1 MDLETRNKLHI
12 VLIELLD
19 EFVRICK
26 ENNLIYFLSYGT
38 LLGAVR
44 HKGFIPWDDD
54 IDVSM
59 PRNDFEK
66 FLEFF
71 ENSDITNYYVLSY
84 RSNSKAGKYFIH
96 YAKLLK
102 SNTVFA
108 EAGRPS
114 DSYTGIFIDIFP
126 FDNCINILWPL
137 QAILLKYTLNLY
149 FIKTNIKKRRKKV
162 KILLGKIA
170 CCFFSEKF
178 ISDLHRKLYLVFNR
192 YKTKYIASFSGIFT
206 KKEIHK
212 KDEIFPLTKV
222 LFEGKYYFAPKN
234 CDKYLSN
241 LYKNYMEL
249 PPVEKRHTHNP
260 LFIVFNNESN
270 F

>member
-1 MDLETRNKLHI
+1 MDKETQIKLHG
-12 VLIELLD
+12 VLLELLD
-19 EFVRICK
+19 EFVRICM
-26 ENNLIYFLSYGT
+26 ENNLTYFLSYGT

-54 IDVSM
+54 IDVAM

-66 FLEFF
+66 FLDFF
-71 ENSDITNYYVLSY
+71 DNSHLTNYYVLSY
-84 RSNSKAGKYFIH
+84 RSHCKAGKYFIQF
-96 YAKLLK
+96 AKFLK
-102 SNTVFA
+102 NGTIFA
-108 EAGRPS
+108 ETDRPS
-114 DSYTGIFIDIFP
+114 DSYSGIFIDIFP
-126 FDNCINILWPL
+126 FDNCIKIFYPL
-137 QAILLKYTLNLY
+137 QAILLKYSLNLY
-149 FIKTNIKKRRKKV
+149 FIKTNIKKRRKKI

-178 ISDLHRKLYLVFNR
+178 MSDLHRKLYLVFNR
-192 YKTKYIASFSGIFT
+192 YKTKYISLFSSNFT

-234 CDKYLSN
+234 CDKYLNN
-241 LYKNYMEL
+241 LYGNYMEL

-260 LFIVFNNESN
+260 LYIVFNNESN
-270 F
+270 T